1 MRRLSTLL
9 ILFAVTST
17 AFSQWTFVSR
27 PSGARFNS
35 ISVPSAN
42 VIWAACDSTKAF
54 RSTDFGNT
62 WVLRNTGL
70 PTGNLYGISALDSS
84 NCWIGTVTG
93 SIYRTTNGGL
103 SWEAQLVQSG
113 SFADGIKMF
122 NANYGIFYA
131 DPLGTGQPFQLRY
144 TTNGGTNWNLSP
156 NSPISQNDYGVINAW
171 DWIDTGR
178 IWVGAANATTAAT
191 SARIFRTTSGFG
203 GGNWTAVQLPGSGT
217 SDGLYWQAIAFTDA
231 SNGMAGTNGGNIRRT
246 TDGGAS
252 WQLVSNPPGLGVIAV
267 VNLHGFKDGSNLIR
281 VSTTGQG
288 INKIFRTTNLGTS
301 WTEETLPSQGT
312 ANAIEHIQFF
322 SQALGYAGCLNGF
335 FLRYGNPS
343 SVNLANTELPDGF
356 KLEQNYPNPF
366 NPSTK
371 INFSIPFSAN
381 VSLKLYDINGKEVTE
396 LFSQFKQA
404 GNYSFDFVATPEM
417 NSGMYFYT
425 LRADNLIETRKLM
438 LVK

>member
-1 MRRLSTLL
+1 MKKLTTLI
-9 ILFAVTST
+9 ILFVLTST
-17 AFSQWTFVSR
+17 AFSQWSYVSR

-62 WVLRNTGL
+62 WVLRNSGL
-70 PTGNLYGISALDSS
+70 PSGNLYGISALDSL

-103 SWEAQLVQSG
+103 NWVVQLTQSG

-171 DWIDTGR
+171 DWVDTGR
-178 IWVGAANATTAAT
+178 VWVGAANAVSAAT
-191 SARIFRTTSGFG
+191 SARIFRTTSGFA
-203 GGNWTAVQLPGSGT
+203 GGNWSTVQLPGTGT

-246 TDGGAS
+246 TDGGAT
-252 WQLVSNPPGLGVIAV
+252 WQLISNPPGLGVFAV
-267 VNLHGFKDGSNLIR
+267 VNMHGFKDGSNLIR

-288 INKIFRTTNLGTS
+288 INKIFRTTNLGAN
-301 WTEETLPSQGT
+301 WTEETLPAQGT
-312 ANAIEHIQFF
+312 ANAQEHMQFF
-322 SQALGYAGCLNGF
+322 SQTLGYAGCLNGY

-343 SVNLANTELPDGF
+343 SVSLANTELPDGF
-356 KLEQNYPNPF
+356 RLEQNYPNPF

-371 INFSIPFSAN
+371 INFSIPFAAN

-396 LFSQFKQA
+396 LFNQYKQA

-425 LRADNLIETRKLM
+425 LRADNLIESRKLM